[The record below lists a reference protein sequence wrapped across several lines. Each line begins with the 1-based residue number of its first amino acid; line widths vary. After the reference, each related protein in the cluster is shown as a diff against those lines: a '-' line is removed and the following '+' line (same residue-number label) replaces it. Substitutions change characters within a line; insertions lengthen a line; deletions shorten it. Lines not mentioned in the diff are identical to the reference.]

1 MSIVFGAFAG
11 SGGQLLFYVFAVIA
25 MLIGLL
31 IFVRGFR
38 IYREYRIVADTPMI
52 PVRSAPMGLVHV
64 QGKTTGDDRLTS
76 PLTGVPC
83 YYYRVQV
90 EQWVE
95 KDDKKEWESVRNDNG
110 ESKFYLEDATGKILV
125 DPHNAEYELPQ
136 TFRAEI
142 GPDSNRT
149 RFVDASL
156 GVPGP
161 SEQDLRAYMTG
172 DFTRAR
178 ETLKAMQM
186 PGTEMLDKALAVGE
200 KMQSLGASLRASG
213 ISMDFGGGQTY
224 RFTETCLL
232 ADRDCNLL
240 GTCTENPSPAGE
252 HDRNILRKGQNE
264 KTFLITTKFE
274 KQIEK
279 SLRSRAFVMVAIGA
293 VLIVGGAALA
303 LHAAGML

>member
-1 MSIVFGAFAG
+1 MSIVFASFAG
-11 SGGQLLFYVFAVIA
+11 SGGPLPYVFAVIA
-25 MLIGLL
+25 MLIGAA
-31 IFVRGFR
+31 IFVVGFR
-38 IYREYRIVADTPMI
+38 IYREYRLIEDTPMI
-52 PVRSAPMGLVHV
+52 PIRSAPLGLVHV

-83 YYYRVQV
+83 YYYRVEV

-110 ESKFYLEDATGKILV
+110 ERKFYLEDATGKILV

-142 GPDSNRT
+142 GPNSRRT

-161 SEQDLRAYMTG
+161 SEQDLRAYMAG

-200 KMQSLGASLRASG
+200 KIQSLGVSLRASG
-213 ISMDFGGGQTY
+213 ISMDSGGGQSY
-224 RFTETCLL
+224 RFSETCLL

-240 GTCTENPSPAGE
+240 GSCAENPGPADE

-279 SLRSRAFVMVAIGA
+279 SLRLRAFAMVVIGA
-293 VLIVGGAALA
+293 ALIVGGTALA